1 MINLR
6 YICSLLSS
14 PTLCRGYTFH
24 FTRVAVLQYRTIIIT
39 HTSNITLH
47 VLLWAVAWT
56 TSFTAEMRP
65 SEAVVV
71 CPRIFPPPPLPF
83 PVRSTSASIQQVPLT
98 KSDASCGDGCF
109 SNTPL
114 QGYWSCL
121 GRTEFS
127 FTSDT
132 TFRTLTDGN
141 ALLRYHS
148 LSKLVT
154 RKRYKTCGFRGGDN
168 FITAF

>member
-1 MINLR
+1 M
-6 YICSLLSS
+6 LSS

-24 FTRVAVLQYRTIIIT
+24 FTPVAALQYRTIIIT
-39 HTSNITLH
+39 HTNNITLH

-56 TSFTAEMRP
+56 TSLAAEMRP

-71 CPRIFPPPPLPF
+71 CPGICPPTLPS
-83 PVRSTSASIQQVPLT
+83 VRSTSATIQQVPLT

-109 SNTPL
+109 LNTPL

-127 FTSDT
+127 FTSET
-132 TFRTLTDGN
+132 PFRTLTDGN
-141 ALLRYHS
+141 ALLYYHS
-148 LSKLVT
+148 LSTLVT
-154 RKRYKTCGFRGGDN
+154 RKCYEMCGFQRGEN
-168 FITAF
+168 CIMAF